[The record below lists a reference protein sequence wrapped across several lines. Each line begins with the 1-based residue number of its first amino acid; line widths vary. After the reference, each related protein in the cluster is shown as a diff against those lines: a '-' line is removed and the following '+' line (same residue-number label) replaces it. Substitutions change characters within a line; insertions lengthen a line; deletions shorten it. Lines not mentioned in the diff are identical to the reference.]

1 MRCWRT
7 LLLLGS
13 FGPAAVAQWQVQQ
26 SNTTADLR
34 GVSAV
39 SDQVAWA
46 SGDQGTVLRTAD
58 GGATWQRCSM
68 PAEAAKLD
76 FRGVQGF
83 DARTALVMSSGK
95 GELSRV
101 YRTVDGCKSWELVFQ
116 NPDPDG
122 VWESMQFQYRP
133 GKTPADK
140 GYYAYGVLIG
150 HPVGGEFQI
159 FTSRD
164 YGTTWKALHDDEAFS
179 PGPSAWAKPGEV
191 TFSWSNTALTPVAD
205 GNSFAFVTGGDSGS
219 RLLYPS
225 GESYDFDHVAMKY
238 SFSQVPLP
246 FGPGASAGAYSIA
259 SRRTTP
265 EHADMMVVGGD
276 ASHPDVGTA
285 VFVRHGGPVLKKLLA
300 PRAVAAT
307 QPPSGFRTAVAYDAG
322 ADRWITVGP
331 NGTDVSKDDGR
342 TWTRLSPSPTEIA
355 DADKNWQSLSLP
367 FVVGPNGRVGRLH
380 DAGSA
385 GAATG
390 R

>member
-1 MRCWRT
+1 MCSWRT
-7 LLLLGS
+7 LLLLVS
-13 FGPAAVAQWQVQQ
+13 FSPAALAQWQVQQ
-26 SNTTADLR
+26 SNTTSDLR

-46 SGDQGTVLRTAD
+46 SGDQGTVLHTGD
-58 GGATWQRCSM
+58 GGATWQKCAM
-68 PAEAAKLD
+68 PTEAARLD

-101 YRTVDGCKSWELVFQ
+101 YRTIDGCKSWELVFQ

-122 VWESMQFQYRP
+122 VWDSMQFQYRP
-133 GKTPADK
+133 GKTPAEK
-140 GYYAYGVLIG
+140 GYYAYGVLVG

-191 TFSWSNTALTPVAD
+191 TFSWSNTAVTPVAD
-205 GNSFAFVTGGDSGS
+205 NDSFAFVTGGDGGS
-219 RLLYPS
+219 RLLYPT
-225 GESYDFDHVAMKY
+225 GENYDFDHVAMKY

-246 FGPGASAGAYSIA
+246 FGAGATAGAYSIA

-265 EHADMMVVGGD
+265 DRADMMVVGGD
-276 ASHPDVGTA
+276 AGHPEVGTA

-300 PRAVAAT
+300 PRAIAAT
-307 QPPSGFRTAVAYDAG
+307 QPPSGFRTAVAYDPG

-342 TWTRLSPSPTEIA
+342 TWTRLSPSVTDSA
-355 DADKNWQSLSLP
+355 DADKHWQALSLP
-367 FVVGPNGRVGRLH
+367 FVVGPGGRVGRLH
-380 DAGSA
+380 DGG
-385 GAATG
+385 GAAAAAG